1 MLLGAH
7 VFPVTDDPEE
17 LTSLLAQ
24 KGYRAGYCPRSLS
37 SDQSDQIRSTR
48 NAFERRGIVIAEV
61 GAWCNPMCGADAE
74 RKRAEDYIIDR
85 LAVAE
90 ELGARCCVNV
100 VGTLGEGDSSVPGNY
115 ERPFFDQV
123 VELARR
129 IIDSV
134 NPRRTRMAFE
144 ITPFTFLDGAQGYE
158 RLIRAIDRPGAA
170 VHLDPINC
178 IFTPRDY
185 HQNGAILEDV
195 VRRLA
200 PLHIASVHLKD
211 LYLVPARAN
220 VCIDEVPIG
229 TGGIDYRRLL
239 AALSH
244 LPADTPVM
252 LEHLKDDAQYD
263 QAAAAVRRTAAELGI
278 CL

>member
-7 VFPVTDDPEE
+7 VFPKTNDPEE

-24 KGYRAGYCPRSLS
+24 KGYRAGYCPKDLS
-37 SDQSDQIRSTR
+37 SRESDRIRSIR
-48 NAFERRGIVIAEV
+48 SAFEARGIVIAEV
-61 GAWCNPMCGADAE
+61 GAWCNPMCGANAD

-100 VGTLGEGDSSVPGNY
+100 VGTLGEHDSSVPGNY
-115 ERPFFDQV
+115 EQPFFEQV

-129 IIDSV
+129 VIDAV
-134 NPRRTRMAFE
+134 NPRHTKMAFE
-144 ITPFTFLDGAQGYE
+144 ITPFTFLDGAEGYE

-178 IFTPRDY
+178 IFTPRAY
-185 HQNGAILEDV
+185 HLNGTILEDV
-195 VRRLA
+195 VRRLV
-200 PLHIASVHLKD
+200 PLNIASVHLKD
-211 LYLVPARAN
+211 LYLAPARAN

-239 AALSH
+239 TALNG
-244 LPADTPVM
+244 LPMDTPVM
-252 LEHLKDDAQYD
+252 LEHLKDDAEYD
-263 QAAAAVRRTAAELGI
+263 QAAAAVRRTATELGI
-278 CL
+278 DL